1 MATYDDEFLQAQD
14 LAVAV
19 APEYARYIRWW
30 IPYARPGIDRF
41 AIRNSRDFFFN
52 PELPPEVIAAEL
64 IHLSH
69 HIVQRHDERGADEL
83 RFPNRTLWHIATCLE
98 VVEAWDEKV
107 KEAGLEWG
115 PGTDQ
120 RDRFQLPGRMKAE
133 EIYDWLDKNLSEE
146 EKQQL
151 QKEQQQGQKPDQQQ
165 QGQGQGQPG
174 QGQPGQGQPGQGQPG
189 QGRPGQGQPGQGQP
203 GQGQPGQGQPG
214 QGQPGQGQP
223 GQGQQGMGEGDGP
236 GFCRFEDYDIDRDA
250 IEKGQ
255 EGQGQEGEG
264 QDGQGQG
271 QGQGKDGDGQGQGKD
286 GDGQGKQ
293 PGPPGSQDADL
304 QRESDP
310 RKRRSLMW
318 LKIYKFLMRGSKSLD
333 FSLTPPSNRSPDD
346 MAFSKVQQQPEEIGI
361 LIDVSSSVNDAQLQI
376 MVEIAATIGRQQR
389 DIKVALGNTKVVKTG
404 GVKLLGNVRGSGG
417 TSFETVIPEAY
428 RKLGKPSRFL
438 VITDGET
445 KWPDAAKLPPNTVI
459 VVLNDK
465 NVLANGYYSSP
476 AAPAHIRRR
485 AVWVRFSDLAAP
497 KVKDELGRP
506 HRRSGTPDASNL
518 AVELVGAATS
528 WGVGGLGSMG
538 ATARRRAEQADALA
552 TVHALGCL
560 ATSPA
565 GLGTHA
571 GGRWVDVTT
580 LQRLAMPNVQPVGPS
595 GSGLAE

>member
-1 MATYDDEFLQAQD
+1 
-14 LAVAV
+14 
-19 APEYARYIRWW
+19 
-30 IPYARPGIDRF
+30 
-41 AIRNSRDFFFN
+41 
-52 PELPPEVIAAEL
+52 
-64 IHLSH
+64 
-69 HIVQRHDERGADEL
+69 
-83 RFPNRTLWHIATCLE
+83 
-98 VVEAWDEKV
+98 
-107 KEAGLEWG
+107 
-115 PGTDQ
+115 
-120 RDRFQLPGRMKAE
+120 
-133 EIYDWLDKNLSEE
+133 
-146 EKQQL
+146 
-151 QKEQQQGQKPDQQQ
+151 
-165 QGQGQGQPG
+165 
-174 QGQPGQGQPGQGQPG
+174 
-189 QGRPGQGQPGQGQP
+189 
-203 GQGQPGQGQPG
+203 
-214 QGQPGQGQP
+214 
-223 GQGQQGMGEGDGP
+223 MGEGDGP

-361 LIDVSSSVNDAQLQI
+361 LIDVSSSVNAAQLQI

-404 GVKLLGNVRGSGG
+404 GVKLLGNVRGQGG
-417 TSFETVIPEAY
+417 TEFEHVIPEAY

-445 KWPDAAKLPPNTVI
+445 RWPDAGKLPPNTVI

-465 NVLANGYYSSP
+465 NVLANGYYGSP
-476 AAPAHIRRR
+476 AAPAHIRRK

-506 HRRSGTPDASNL
+506 HRRGETPGASNVA

-528 WGVGGLGSMG
+528 WGVGGLGTMG
-538 ATARRRAEQADALA
+538 AATRRRAEQADALA
-552 TVHALGCL
+552 TVHSLGYV
-560 ATSPA
+560 AASPSPA
-565 GLGTHA
+565 HLGPHR
-571 GGRWVDVTT
+571 GGRWVDVVA
-580 LQRLAMPNVQPVGPS
+580 LQRMAMPGMEPAPPS
-595 GSGLAE
+595 ASCLGE